1 MLSEIAAT
9 TGHALLGNVIWEAG
23 FILGLGGLIRAQLS
37 TRTLPR
43 LPDQVV
49 SLLFRG
55 LLLLL
60 IAYTL
65 WQALQ

>member
-1 MLSEIAAT
+1 MCDRRYYGSHT
-9 TGHALLGNVIWEAG
+9 VRKR
-23 FILGLGGLIRAQLS
+23 GLGGRIHS
-37 TRTLPR
+37 WPR
-43 LPDQVV
+43 RSYPCPTQYPYPTQASDLVV